1 MCEFLLT
8 VQSRVNVCNVMSL
21 MNIYLIYS
29 SVPFIEGS
37 DDRSERLIEAPSL
50 NCTNSSLYFHF
61 SSLKVVKIILFHADS
76 HY

>member
-1 MCEFLLT
+1 MFEFLLT
-8 VQSRVNVCNVMSL
+8 VQSWVNVCNVMSL
-21 MNIYLIYS
+21 MNIYSIYS

-37 DDRSERLIEAPSL
+37 DVRSERLIETPL
-50 NCTNSSLYFHF
+50 KYTNSSLYFHF